1 MINIIIRV
9 VKKRQLSIIKK
20 NKELIKEK
28 ERNKY
33 MMISKEER
41 NKIKERSLERYYKLK
56 AQYKE

>member
-20 NKELIKEK
+20 NKEMEK
-28 ERNKY
+28 ETNTRLMSNK
-33 MMISKEER
+33 ER
-41 NKIKERSLERYYKLK
+41 NKIKERSLKRYNKLK

>member
-20 NKELIKEK
+20 NKEMEK
-28 ERNKY
+28 ETNTRL
-33 MMISKEER
+33 MSKEER
-41 NKIKERSLERYYKLK
+41 NKIKERSLKRYNKLK